1 MINSNLILGT
11 AQFGLDY
18 GVSNS
23 LGKVEKKEIK
33 NILDLAKDLGI
44 KSIDTAISYGDAQ
57 KVLGE
62 IGCKYFEI
70 GTKIGSISMDI
81 KDKKNWIKEQINSS
95 LRLLKKDS
103 LYSVLYH
110 DEKMFQNLE
119 NEDLYEELLN
129 YKKKGLIQKIGVSTY
144 DLEMNEEQLNKIDVI
159 QMLINLFNQKYDKV
173 YLDRKIGQK
182 PIEINYRS
190 IFLQGLLLVDKNKI
204 KSYFSKWDSH
214 FEKYYDFLKK
224 NELTKIEACLA
235 ITKKINRKSKIVVG
249 VTSSHE
255 LAEIYSGLRKK
266 IPSKVSVDHL
276 SIDDENLTNPTYWI
290 IK

>member
-129 YKKKGLIQKIGVSTY
+129 YKKKGLIQKIGISTY

-159 QMLINLFNQKYDKV
+159 QMPINLFNQKYDKV

-182 PIEINYRS
+182 SIEINYRS
-190 IFLQGLLLVDKNKI
+190 IFLQGLLLKDLNNLPSFVHKYI
-204 KSYFSKWDSH
+204 SYF
-214 FEKYYDFLKK
+214 YDLDDYLKK
-224 NELTKIEACLA
+224 NNISAYSLCIIHALMNLS
-235 ITKKINRKSKIVVG
+235 IDKIVVG
-249 VTSSHE
+249 FDSLVQFNEFLYTIETLPFDFNFADISFQTPDE
-255 LAEIYSGLRKK
+255 LKYPYLWK
-266 IPSKVSVDHL
+266 L
-276 SIDDENLTNPTYWI
+276 
-290 IK
+290 